1 MQKLLR
7 IEDYPGGSVG
17 LAGAATAGQQAA
29 CLWRQAAATMR
40 VWEARHATRRALAE
54 LDSHRLADIGKTAAQ
69 ARHEAAKPF
78 WRA

>member
-17 LAGAATAGQQAA
+17 RAGAATAWHHAA
-29 CLWRQAAATMR
+29 CLWRQASATMHAWA
-40 VWEARHATRRALAE
+40 VRHATRRALAE

>member
-7 IEDYPGGSVG
+7 IEGHPGGSVG
-17 LAGAATAGQQAA
+17 LAGAAATWRQAA
-29 CLWRQAAATMR
+29 CLWRQVVTTVSAWPVR
-40 VWEARHATRRALAE
+40 YATRRALAE
-54 LDSHRLADIGKTAAQ
+54 LDADRLADIGKTAAQ